1 MNDLFMFAWAGF
13 GMTDIIN
20 RYQANTPFDRV
31 DRVDR
36 VIFRLYH
43 KFMRT
48 LKWLY
53 WRFLGITV
61 DITDWYKIGT
71 HLGSNCDKI

>member
-31 DRVDR
+31 
-36 VIFRLYH
+36 IFRLYH
-43 KFMRT
+43 KFMHT
-48 LKWLY
+48 LKGFDGGFWA
-53 WRFLGITV
+53 
-61 DITDWYKIGT
+61 
-71 HLGSNCDKI
+71 

>member
-1 MNDLFMFAWAGF
+1 MTYWINALLLFAWAGF

-20 RYQANTPFDRV
+20 QYQANMPY

-48 LKWLY
+48 LKWLC

-61 DITDWYKIGT
+61 DITNWYTFGWQ
-71 HLGSNCDKI
+71 S

>member
-1 MNDLFMFAWAGF
+1 MTYWINALLLFDWARF

-20 RYQANTPFDRV
+20 RYQANTPF

-53 WRFLGITV
+53 WRFLGITM
-61 DITDWYKIGT
+61 DITNWYTFGWQ
-71 HLGSNCDKI
+71 S

>member
-20 RYQANTPFDRV
+20 RYQANTPF

-71 HLGSNCDKI
+71 HLGSNRDKI

>member
-31 DRVDR
+31 DRV
-36 VIFRLYH
+36 IFRLYH

-48 LKWLY
+48 LKWLC
-53 WRFLGITV
+53 WRFLGITI
-61 DITDWYKIGT
+61 DITNWYTFGWQ
-71 HLGSNCDKI
+71 S